1 MLSERRC
8 LVQQYWKGYG
18 GYATVGLELALSV
31 LFGLFVGSWLDKK
44 LGTGFLTWIG
54 LGFGIAAGY
63 RTLWQALRRANAEAR
78 RIEEHER
85 EARKQFD
92 EKSDDKR

>member
-1 MLSERRC
+1 MLSERGC

-31 LFGLFVGSWLDKK
+31 LFGLGVGYWLDKK
-44 LGTGFLTWIG
+44 LHTGFLTWVG

-63 RTLWQALRRANAEAR
+63 RTLFLALRRANAEAR
-78 RIEEHER
+78 RIEEQER
-85 EARKQFD
+85 EARKRFD
-92 EKSDDKR
+92 EDNDRKR

>member
-8 LVQQYWKGYG
+8 LVQHYWKGYG

-31 LFGLFVGSWLDKK
+31 LFGLGVGHWLDKK
-44 LGTGFLTWIG
+44 LGTGFLTWVG

-78 RIEEHER
+78 RIEERER
-85 EARKQFD
+85 ETRKQFD
-92 EKSDDKR
+92 EDRSNKR

>member
-1 MLSERRC
+1 MLSERGC

-31 LFGLFVGSWLDKK
+31 LFGLFVGHWLDKK
-44 LGTGFLTWIG
+44 LGTSFLTWVG

-63 RTLWQALRRANAEAR
+63 RSLWQALRRANAEAR
-78 RIEEHER
+78 RIEEQER
-85 EARKQFD
+85 QARKKFD
-92 EKSDDKR
+92 EESGRKR